1 MKTTLK
7 GREYRS
13 FDYPNKE
20 ARRHPGD
27 QKTILRRSAIDPAI
41 GHMKNDERLRRK
53 GREGSLGDALHA
65 VLGGAG
71 HNLRMILRVP
81 ALFRSAFDPANGF
94 FLD

>member
-1 MKTTLK
+1 
-7 GREYRS
+7 
-13 FDYPNKE
+13 
-20 ARRHPGD
+20 
-27 QKTILRRSAIDPAI
+27 
-41 GHMKNDERLRRK
+41 MKNDERLRRK